1 MAIQLNLERLG
12 AYEKDLFKIKRV
24 HKKNDMKEAQK
35 LFTRLKHRLHS
46 GGQIGVPKSG
56 GRIVGSLRKS
66 KQRCMVKFFYGTKM
80 SAHQKYLEEYMP
92 QKNKESVLEKPEL
105 FGSESD
111 EYKAHMSD
119 KHFKFIISPERSDI
133 NLKVL
138 TETLVKKINTLY
150 GLDVYYQAAAH
161 YDTAHPHVHLLINGV
176 DKNERVIERF
186 PKDFIKHTFRAMAQE
201 VCTSLSG
208 YRTVEEVRQSKSEL
222 YKSNRFTAL
231 DSAIQASAWKR
242 DEHSKAIIF
251 PHDSLSV
258 KKRLEYLSALDLARH
273 TGGGRYELARGWDE
287 SLKNM
292 GRYNRFVEVWNTYKG
307 SGKPLRVYQG
317 NEELTGII
325 KKVYTM
331 NDEDTWN
338 NGFVLETEKD
348 IYYIPTLHNIAERFI
363 GKTVKYCGQ
372 HTSGNGKQR
381 GKITIYERN
390 A

>member
-24 HKKNDMKEAQK
+24 HKKNDMKEAKK
-35 LFTRLKHRLHS
+35 LFTALKRRLHS
-46 GGQIGVPKSG
+46 GGKTGAFTRSGIRAGV
-56 GRIVGSLRKS
+56 LRKHE
-66 KQRCMVKFFYGTKM
+66 QRCMVKFFYGSKKG
-80 SAHQKYLEEYMP
+80 AHQKYLEEYMT